1 MNSSS
6 ITQQKKIVGFM
17 MGVWFLSS
25 AFANHVAALIAKL
38 TSVDSGDQAV
48 TVTDTL
54 YGFTDVFETV
64 LWICLVASALMLILV
79 KHLRKMM
86 HGVH

>member
-1 MNSSS
+1 
-6 ITQQKKIVGFM
+6 

-38 TSVDSGDQAV
+38 TSVENGDQVV
-48 TVTDTL
+48 TITDTL
-54 YGFTDVFETV
+54 YGFTNVFETV
-64 LWICLVASALMLILV
+64 LWICLIASGLMLIFV
-79 KHLRKMM
+79 KPLRKMM